1 MESNSPSGDNC
12 RTQLD
17 KYIRDHRALADREE
31 KLDRLEKQLQEIQ
44 REKRDADLAITELRQ
59 RVTSLQQ
66 ELDTS
71 EAVQKDF
78 VRLSQSLQVKKQ
90 RTRLGRRIINE
101 QNCVINDYT
110 MIAIDVF

>member
-1 MESNSPSGDNC
+1 MIY

-31 KLDRLEKQLQEIQ
+31 KLDRLEKQLQELQ
-44 REKRDADLAITELRQ
+44 KEKKDAESAITELRQ
-59 RVTSLQQ
+59 RVMSLQQ

-78 VRLSQSLQVKKQ
+78 VRLSQSLQVRKSNMNRK
-90 RTRLGRRIINE
+90 R
-101 QNCVINDYT
+101 
-110 MIAIDVF
+110 

>member
-78 VRLSQSLQVKKQ
+78 VRLSQSLQVKK
-90 RTRLGRRIINE
+90 TENSLASENHK
-101 QNCVINDYT
+101 
-110 MIAIDVF
+110 